1 MLSSMYRGLKI
12 RTQHTSGCREC
23 GAGSVIRMPAA
34 ATGRR
39 RRRRTTMLQRMDN
52 VGIVVDDLKAAT
64 AFFIELGLELEGEMT
79 TAFFIEL
86 GLELE
91 VGDDSRGTRGGPR
104 RRVGRCPK
112 RHRNDADLG
121 RPRPARADQVSRAAG
136 YHR

>member
-64 AFFIELGLELEGEMT
+64 AFFIELGLELE
-79 TAFFIEL
+79 
-86 GLELE
+86 

-121 RPRPARADQVSRAAG
+121 RPRPARAPRSEERRVG
-136 YHR
+136 